1 MKVACWTKLSLGVV
15 LLAGAADGL
24 CAAQM
29 PSQGIAV
36 SKENRSIAIT
46 ATDSVIVM
54 ADVATV
60 HIGFIAYGVDHDS
73 AYATG
78 SKVSNAVIGAL
89 KAAGV
94 PADEIES
101 ENQNLAEVQPFQ
113 LNQLPPEE
121 KARRKWELTQ
131 SWTVRTNAADAARVL
146 DIAVKAGANQ
156 SGGID
161 WSLKDANAPQA
172 QAAAKALQRAKTVA
186 EEMAKGL
193 NVKLGALIFAS
204 NETQAEPVRPVMAR
218 MQAMAAPAPP
228 PPPLAINPRRIEKTA
243 TVYAVFAID
252 Y

>member
-1 MKVACWTKLSLGVV
+1 MTVACWTKLGLGLV
-15 LLAGAADGL
+15 LLAGATNTVG
-24 CAAQM
+24 AAQT
-29 PSQGIAV
+29 PNQGIAV

-60 HIGFIAYGVDHDS
+60 HVGFIAYGIDHDS
-73 AYATG
+73 AYAAG
-78 SKVSNAVIGAL
+78 SKVSNAVIDAL

-101 ENQNLAEVQPFQ
+101 ENQNLTEVQAFQ

-121 KARRKWELTQ
+121 KAKRKWELAQ
-131 SWTVRTNAADAARVL
+131 SWTVRTNAADAAKVL

-161 WSLKDANAPQA
+161 WSLKDENAPQA

-204 NETQAEPVRPVMAR
+204 NETQAQPVRPVMAR
-218 MQAMAAPAPP
+218 MAAMAAPAPP
-228 PPPLAINPRRIEKTA
+228 PLAINARRIEKTA
-243 TVYAVFAID
+243 TVYAVFAIE

>member
-1 MKVACWTKLSLGVV
+1 MKFVYRTTLGLGLMLLSGTTVGV
-15 LLAGAADGL
+15 

-29 PSQGIAV
+29 PNQGIAV

-60 HIGFIAYGVDHDS
+60 HVGFIVYGVDHDS
-73 AYATG
+73 AYAAG
-78 SKVSNAVIGAL
+78 SKVSNAVIDAL

-113 LNQLPPEE
+113 LNQLSPEE
-121 KARRKWELTQ
+121 KARRKWELAQ

-161 WSLKDANAPQA
+161 WSLKDENAPQA
-172 QAAAKALQRAKTVA
+172 QAAAKALQRARTVA

-204 NETQAEPVRPVMAR
+204 NETQAEQVRPVMPR

-228 PPPLAINPRRIEKTA
+228 PKPLAINPRRIEKTA
-243 TVYAVFAID
+243 TVYAVFAIE